1 MTFDNRTM
9 GCLFRR
15 EIADRLIS
23 CRISNVMFSNLQ
35 EILQSHH
42 FKISQKFE
50 MKGCQWHGVKRIKFT
65 FADREIVE

>member
-1 MTFDNRTM
+1 M
-9 GCLFRR
+9 GCLFHR

-35 EILQSHH
+35 EILQSHQ
-42 FKISQKFE
+42 FVMSRKFE
-50 MKGCQWHGVKRIKFT
+50 MKGCQWYGVKRIKST